1 MTDRRNQIMV
11 KQKQKYLDKTWEEG
25 LKPMVKGMGMVL
37 SAFLACGAITLV
49 VMYMVGILN
58 LG

>member
-1 MTDRRNQIMV
+1 MV